1 MVEEGGTMNVRQQ
14 LEARRRRREEE
25 VHRAEFV
32 TRWRPDTTFGY
43 KSFSSDRNHP
53 GAPRRQPR
61 LYKRRSSRDI
71 VLYHDGQLYQHQSPP
86 HSFRSFNTPRPPMS
100 LMDTMDKPPT
110 SAPTISQHHNPSILR
125 LPAFSPQASRPTS
138 VPFIIA
144 MEEQHQI
151 EVRRLVCWVMSEGM
165 LETMVEEG
173 MLEEVDEEAVVME
186 VNQNMEINKQPHT
199 LETMDEES
207 DMEEGEAVVVD
218 LVK

>member
-1 MVEEGGTMNVRQQ
+1 MSLASPLPSPHHHLGKPEMVRRRRRRMVEEGGTMNVRQQ

-86 HSFRSFNTPRPPMS
+86 HSFR
-100 LMDTMDKPPT
+100 
-110 SAPTISQHHNPSILR
+110 
-125 LPAFSPQASRPTS
+125 
-138 VPFIIA
+138 
-144 MEEQHQI
+144 
-151 EVRRLVCWVMSEGM
+151 
-165 LETMVEEG
+165 
-173 MLEEVDEEAVVME
+173 
-186 VNQNMEINKQPHT
+186 
-199 LETMDEES
+199 
-207 DMEEGEAVVVD
+207 
-218 LVK
+218 